1 MAKAVLGK
9 KLSCQSCG
17 AKFYDL
23 KKKKPVCPACET
35 EYAPAKP
42 KARRAAP
49 EPAKPAPVKP
59 EPAPKESGDPA
70 AAEIAEALIET
81 DGDDENQEGL
91 MEDTSDIGHD
101 DTDVA
106 GVIENVDGAAAEKT

>member
-49 EPAKPAPVKP
+49 EPA
-59 EPAPKESGDPA
+59 PKESGDPA

-81 DGDDENQEGL
+81 DGDDKNQEGL

>member
-9 KLSCQSCG
+9 KLSCQSCD

-23 KKKKPVCPACET
+23 KKIKPVCPACET

-42 KARRAAP
+42 KARRAA
-49 EPAKPAPVKP
+49 P

-81 DGDDENQEGL
+81 DGDDKNQEGL

>member
-1 MAKAVLGK
+1 MSGKGCFGQKAELSKLRRQVLR
-9 KLSCQSCG
+9 
-17 AKFYDL
+17 FEE
-23 KKKKPVCPACET
+23 KKPVCPACET

-49 EPAKPAPVKP
+49 EPA
-59 EPAPKESGDPA
+59 PKESGDPA

-81 DGDDENQEGL
+81 DGDDKNQEGL